1 MKKTNNYPI
10 KEAIDEFLKTFN
22 LEKKIKE
29 QQIIKSW
36 EMVVGK
42 GIVRYTDEIR
52 IKDGVMFVKLRS
64 SVVRD
69 ELSYSKEKLIK
80 ALNSVSGGQPILKEI
95 VLL

>member
-29 QQIIKSW
+29 RQIIQSW

-42 GIVRYTDEIR
+42 GIDRYTEEIR

-69 ELSYSKEKLIK
+69 ELSYSKEKLIH
-80 ALNSVSGGQPILKEI
+80 ALNSVCGQPILKDI
-95 VLL
+95 VLT

>member
-80 ALNSVSGGQPILKEI
+80 ALNSVSGQPILKDI

>member
-10 KEAIDEFLKTFN
+10 KEAIEEFLKTFK

-29 QQIIKSW
+29 QEIIQSW
-36 EMVVGK
+36 ELIVGK
-42 GIVRYTDEIR
+42 GINKYTDEIK

-69 ELSYSKEKLIK
+69 ELSYSKEKLLQ
-80 ALNSVSGGQPILKEI
+80 ALNNICGQPILKDI
-95 VLL
+95 VLM